1 MLKRIDPE
9 NIERYGCHYDEP
21 RLWKKLGDV
30 AKRAGSKVVYPV
42 LLLYYIL
49 QDKNVPLKHK
59 AAIAGAL
66 GYFILPLDLIPDLV
80 PLLGFSD
87 DLAALAA
94 CIKFMIANVTPEVKE
109 KANRKLET
117 WF

>member
-1 MLKRIDPE
+1 MKKLEPE

-94 CIKFMIANVTPEVKE
+94 CIKFMIESVTPEVKE